1 MSDFQKQTVQWFP
14 GHMAKTRRLIK
25 ESLTLVDGVV
35 EVVDARIPYSSRNPE
50 IDDLIKNKP
59 RIMLLNKC
67 DLADENATSLWMEYY
82 KNKGFYVIPVDC
94 KSGKGLNKFQTVV
107 KSALKKVIDKNN
119 EKGMIGKPL
128 RLMVVGI
135 PNCGK
140 SSFINRMAGKNRA
153 QVADKAGVTRH
164 NQWFAVGNGIELL
177 DTPGVLWP
185 KFDDESVGNKLAF
198 TGAVKDEITD
208 IETLSCRLLETLNKT
223 APKAV
228 ENRYKITDYADLEGW
243 QILELIGKK
252 RGFIMRGGEI
262 DYERC
267 AVILFDEFRGGKL
280 GRITLELP

>member
-25 ESLTLVDGVV
+25 ESLALVDGVV
-35 EVVDARIPYSSRNPE
+35 EVVDARIPSSSRNPE
-50 IDDLIKNKP
+50 IDSLIKNKP

-82 KNKGFYVIPVDC
+82 RNKGFYVIPVDC
-94 KSGKGLNKFQTVV
+94 KSGKGLNKFHTVV

-119 EKGMIGKPL
+119 EKGMMGKPL

-164 NQWFAVGNGIELL
+164 NQWFTVGNGIELL

-185 KFDDESVGNKLAF
+185 KFDDEQVGNRLAF

-228 ENRYKITDYADLEGW
+228 ENRYKVTDCAELEGW

-262 DYERC
+262 DYERT

>member
-228 ENRYKITDYADLEGW
+228 ENRYKVTDYADLEGW